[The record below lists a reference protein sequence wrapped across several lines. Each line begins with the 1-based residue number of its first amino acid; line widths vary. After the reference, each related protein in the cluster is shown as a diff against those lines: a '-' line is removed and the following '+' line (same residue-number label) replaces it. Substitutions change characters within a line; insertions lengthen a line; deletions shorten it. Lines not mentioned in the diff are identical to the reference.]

1 MKFLPYEDV
10 PLYLS
15 VNGQDGEYIF
25 AEQANLSVSHDLAVS
40 RQLDDNIIQ
49 ICEYGVGSSMQYSP
63 VPFSANSS
71 FFCTLGPTKGPPRP
85 LATSIF
91 KIPSGTEVTFPNNK
105 HLYFTKDVMPDGKD
119 YVIELESKSGNW
131 SLTEDEAQNGYF
143 EPIYNYVSQ
152 GPLRGKLDVN
162 FYPNT
167 GNLQSFFNITGLSDP
182 LAYPPI
188 DEEKITGHF
197 GEFIFNDAY
206 LNSFSFSISPNS
218 IIQASASFD
227 IFGELQQDS
236 DLLDTYYA
244 SADYSQKS
252 IPHGNNSQI
261 VGHSSLGMN
270 HAIGFSYQITVNRQ
284 PSYHAPT
291 GAEQDV
297 GLVPHR
303 VSKGSTTISM
313 SLEGDNLDP
322 NILSDGFNGERANL
336 SAILSDLNYQN
347 FDDNSNGIMNTF
359 TCNGVVTS
367 QSLSV
372 SSQGYLNGSIS
383 VVQNLI

>member
-15 VNGQDGEYIF
+15 VNGQNGEYIF
-25 AEQANLSVSHDLAVS
+25 AEQASLSVSHDLAVS

-63 VPFSANSS
+63 VTFSSNSS

-152 GPLRGKLDVN
+152 GPLRGNLDVN

-206 LNSFSFSISPNS
+206 LNSFSFSISPNA

-227 IFGELQQDS
+227 IL
-236 DLLDTYYA
+236 
-244 SADYSQKS
+244 
-252 IPHGNNSQI
+252 
-261 VGHSSLGMN
+261 
-270 HAIGFSYQITVNRQ
+270 
-284 PSYHAPT
+284 
-291 GAEQDV
+291 
-297 GLVPHR
+297 
-303 VSKGSTTISM
+303 
-313 SLEGDNLDP
+313 
-322 NILSDGFNGERANL
+322 
-336 SAILSDLNYQN
+336 
-347 FDDNSNGIMNTF
+347 
-359 TCNGVVTS
+359 
-367 QSLSV
+367 
-372 SSQGYLNGSIS
+372 
-383 VVQNLI
+383 